1 MKTAKDYI
9 MNKEHWSAQEVFDAG
24 EYTVVG
30 TFKMDANGNE
40 YVEYSI

>member
-1 MKTAKDYI
+1 MKRI
-9 MNKEHWSAQEVFDAG
+9 GNKLVVFDSG